1 MPLVLDAPG
10 IGVARR
16 VPESDDTARSMVNP
30 CGVGTSPLSLT
41 PVIGPKAGAAIE
53 AR

>member
-16 VPESDDTARSMVNP
+16 VPESDDAARLMVKP
-30 CGVGTSPLSLT
+30 CGVGTSALSLT
-41 PVIGPKAGAAIE
+41 PVIGSKTGAAIE